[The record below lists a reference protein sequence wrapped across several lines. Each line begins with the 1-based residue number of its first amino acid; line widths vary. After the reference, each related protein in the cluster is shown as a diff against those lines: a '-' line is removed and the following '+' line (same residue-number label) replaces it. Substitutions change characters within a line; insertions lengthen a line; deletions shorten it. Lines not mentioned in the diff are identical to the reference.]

1 MNSAGMA
8 NPTAATDLNEL
19 DPMGL
24 TSHSRSRSH
33 HSIPNPDGAAEPA
46 HEYNPQHEPKDGESQ
61 QHLHPQVGSAIP
73 PAPQSLGVGP
83 EGEYAEPTTSERIQ
97 ENFFL
102 VVTLGLAAVFW
113 FMALVSQAFVTAQQ
127 SNATIR
133 TAWFALVL
141 QLLLIIIT
149 TVLLL
154 TTYLPPYHI
163 QLSTLA
169 SIVIVF
175 GAIAVDNNI
184 FSPHTAAQ
192 SAVSAAWLVTVLI
205 DLVWVLYFTSPPQ
218 SPLVGIVQGLGP
230 VNALEAK
237 GFGGS
242 AFAFGGRFG
251 GPPGV
256 EGPGAYST
264 HRQSRALS
272 QHTGP
277 PNVNV
282 ELGSIGGGNRHSTAL
297 TNNRLSNIP
306 ESGQGSMSGVGSGY
320 NRNTQAT
327 VGVVGAGAGGP
338 VDESRPRSGWSL
350 GGLVG
355 GRKDKEKA
363 RADKES
369 SDLGVGSR
377 QETAQGVPVGPSSGA
392 GSAVGSRPV
401 SQRIV
406 ARAEA
411 MYNYH
416 AASDDPGELPF
427 KKGEMLDILD
437 RSGKWWE
444 ARRAD
449 GRAGIVPSNYLRVV
463 EQY

>member
-1 MNSAGMA
+1 MN
-8 NPTAATDLNEL
+8 PK
-19 DPMGL
+19 MG
-24 TSHSRSRSH
+24 
-33 HSIPNPDGAAEPA
+33 
-46 HEYNPQHEPKDGESQ
+46 K
-61 QHLHPQVGSAIP
+61 
-73 PAPQSLGVGP
+73 SLGGVGP

-192 SAVSAAWLVTVLI
+192 ERR
-205 DLVWVLYFTSPPQ
+205 
-218 SPLVGIVQGLGP
+218 LGP

-327 VGVVGAGAGGP
+327 VGVVGAGVGGP

>member
-1 MNSAGMA
+1 MA
-8 NPTAATDLNEL
+8 NPTAPANLDEL

-33 HSIPNPDGAAEPA
+33 HSIPNPEGTAEPT
-46 HEYNPQHEPKDGESQ
+46 HEYLPQLEPKGGESQ
-61 QHLHPQVGSAIP
+61 QHLHPQVGGGPIP
-73 PAPQSLGVGP
+73 PAPQSLGGVGP
-83 EGEYAEPTTSERIQ
+83 EGDYGPEPTTSERIQ

-102 VVTLGLAAVFW
+102 VVTLGLAAAFW
-113 FMALVSQAFVTAQQ
+113 LMALISQAIVTAEQ

-141 QLLLIIIT
+141 QLLLIVLTI
-149 TVLLL
+149 VLLL

-205 DLVWVLYFTSPPQ
+205 DLIWVLYFTSPPQ
-218 SPLVGIVQGLGP
+218 SPLVAIVSGIGP
-230 VNALEAK
+230 VSALDTK
-237 GFGGS
+237 GGFGGS

-264 HRQSRALS
+264 HRQSRAMS

-327 VGVVGAGAGGP
+327 VGLAGPVAGGP

-363 RADKES
+363 RTDKES

-377 QETAQGVPVGPSSGA
+377 HETPQGVPIGPSSGG

-401 SQRIV
+401 SQRVV

-416 AASDDPGELPF
+416 ASSEDPGELPF